1 LKEEKIEWWVF
12 SNQMN

>member
-1 LKEEKIEWWVF
+1 VF